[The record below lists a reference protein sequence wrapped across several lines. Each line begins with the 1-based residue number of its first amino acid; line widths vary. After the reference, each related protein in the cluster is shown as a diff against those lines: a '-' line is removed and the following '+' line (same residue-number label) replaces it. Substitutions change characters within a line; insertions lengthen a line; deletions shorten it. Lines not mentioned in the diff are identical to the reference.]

1 MRIYLDNNATTIIH
15 PEVRDVMSRDL
26 AVVYG
31 NPSSIHEEGQR
42 ARRCLEEAREELA
55 LLIGAEPRENVFT
68 SGGTE
73 SDNAAVFGVA
83 ALRPGS
89 HIVSSTIEHPAVLQA
104 VRELEQ
110 RGHPVSWIGCGSDG
124 RVDPSGMIDS
134 FRPETALVTLML
146 ANNETGVVQPVEEVG
161 RACRQK
167 GIHLHCDAVQ
177 AGGKLPIDV
186 EQLQVDSLALS
197 GHKMHAPKGIG
208 LLYLRSGTTLQPI
221 LFGGAQER
229 RRRAGTENV
238 PLASAFGQASRI
250 YRRELELVSQMAV
263 RRDRFEQQVLEAL
276 PGTQING
283 SGAARVA
290 NTSNLRFPGVDG
302 EALVIALDLAGVA
315 VSSGSACASGRVE
328 PSHVLLAMGLSVED
342 ARSSVRFSL
351 SRYDSDAEIE
361 KVAALLERLVPRH
374 RR

>member
-26 AVVYG
+26 EAVFG

-42 ARRCLEEAREELA
+42 ARRALEEAREELA
-55 LLIGAEPRENVFT
+55 LLIGAKPREIVFT

-73 SDNAAVFGVA
+73 SDNAAVFGIA
-83 ALRPGS
+83 SLRPGS
-89 HIVSSTIEHPAVLQA
+89 HVVSSSIEHPAVLEA
-104 VRELEQ
+104 VRELER
-110 RGHPVSWIGCGSDG
+110 RGHPVSWVGCDSDG
-124 RVDPSGMIDS
+124 RVDAAGMIDAL
-134 FRPETALVTLML
+134 RPETSLVTLML
-146 ANNETGVVQPVEEVG
+146 GNNETGVIQPVEEVG
-161 RACRQK
+161 RACRQQ

-177 AGGKLPIDV
+177 AGGKLPVEV
-186 EQLQVDSLALS
+186 EQLQVDTLALS

-208 LLYLRSGTTLQPI
+208 LLYLRSGTTLQPM

-238 PLASAFGQASRI
+238 PLASAFAQAGRL
-250 YRRELELVSQMAV
+250 YRRELELVRQMAA
-263 RRDRFEQQVLEAL
+263 RRDRFEQRVLELL
-276 PGTQING
+276 PETRING
-283 SGAARVA
+283 RGAARLA

-351 SRYDSDAEIE
+351 NRFHSDAEIE
-361 KVAALLERLVPRH
+361 QVAALLERLVPRH